1 MSIRVAY
8 MGTPQIACPSLEAL
22 TQIDGYDVVGVF
34 TQPDRPTG
42 RGKKI
47 EYSAIK
53 HLTHSLGL
61 NIFQP
66 ICLKD
71 FATVETFRSLDLD
84 IIIVMAYGQI
94 LPQKILDLPKYGAL
108 NIHASI
114 LPRHRGAAPIQ
125 WAIIEGDI
133 ETGVSLMKMDAGMDT
148 GDLVSTMTIPIEE
161 TDSAV
166 ELAKKISQLGAS
178 ILTRDLSNYISG
190 KLIPQRQNES
200 LATHA
205 SKIAKEDGLIDWRM
219 NARDIHRR
227 LRAFNPWPSIYTY
240 LPNDSNHIIK
250 IACAEVIDLKGQPGS
265 VIHLDK
271 NGIVI
276 GCGKKSL
283 LVTQV
288 QRQGAKQLPLSDFL
302 NGYPLAVG
310 DIFG

>member
-1 MSIRVAY
+1 MSLRVAY

-47 EYSAIK
+47 QSSAIK
-53 HLTHSLGL
+53 HLAQSLGL

-66 ICLKD
+66 ISLKGS
-71 FATVETFRSLDLD
+71 AIEQTIRSLDLD
-84 IIIVMAYGQI
+84 LIVVMAYGRI
-94 LPQKILDLPKYGAL
+94 LPQKILDLSKFGAL

-125 WAIIEGDI
+125 WAIIEGDN

-148 GDLVSTMTIPIEE
+148 GDVVSTMAIPIEE
-161 TDSAV
+161 TDSTV
-166 ELAKKISQLGAS
+166 ELTKKISQLGAS
-178 ILTRDLSNYISG
+178 ILARDISKYISG

-200 LATHA
+200 LATYA
-205 SKIAKEDGLIDWRM
+205 SKIDKENGLIDWTMSAGR
-219 NARDIHRR
+219 IHRR
-227 LRAFNPWPSIYTY
+227 LRAFNPWPSIYTH
-240 LPNDSNHIIK
+240 LPNDSNHTIK
-250 IACAEVIDLKGQPGS
+250 IACAEVVDLKGNPGS
-265 VIHLDK
+265 VIHLGK

-288 QRQGAKQLPLSDFL
+288 QRQGAKQLPVSEFL
-302 NGYPLAVG
+302 NGYPLAIG